1 MAKERSYCIKL
12 CKGSR
17 EDVDYCPILSK
28 PNVASPKR
36 RCTVKAERGA
46 RCEICGRDDF
56 LDLHHIKARRYGGKD
71 TKENA
76 QLLCE
81 PCHVQTPTYGD
92 HSRLQ

>member
-1 MAKERSYCIKL
+1 MSDIIKTQRSFAIK
-12 CKGSR
+12 
-17 EDVDYCPILSK
+17 
-28 PNVASPKR
+28 AMH
-36 RCTVKAERGA
+36 KAERGGK
-46 RCEICGRDDF
+46 CDICGNDVN

-81 PCHVQTPTYGD
+81 RCHVQTPTYGD